1 LTDSFGLIPDA
12 KPPKWRLAG
21 LHWEKIRVRR
31 MGFLNQA
38 AEKRISSSRVGWRSW
53 WVEDAVAGFALRTA
67 QDGSRLESPLSQG
80 SILFAGLDLY
90 GHDVRSHLAI
100 IGS

>member
-1 LTDSFGLIPDA
+1 LTDSFGVIPDA

-31 MGFLNQA
+31 MGFFNQA
-38 AEKRISSSRVGWRSW
+38 AEKRISSSRVGWGSW
-53 WVEDAVAGFALRTA
+53 WVEDAVPALALRTA
-67 QDGSRLESPLSQG
+67 QDCSGLESPLSQG
-80 SILFAGLDLY
+80 SVEFAGLDLY
-90 GHDVRSHLAI
+90 SHDVSFHLAI